1 MIVEPDE
8 GKTAIGIEQ
17 ARRLIDALG
26 LAPKLAGPKVAILL
40 PAESLTRE
48 AANSLLKTL
57 EEPPGDVVFLLVC
70 HSSTKLPPTVRSRCQ
85 VIDFPTPSRHQ
96 ARQWLTDQ
104 VSQQPADVDLALDI
118 AGGVPFRALDM
129 LKQEHLLLRSKVFE
143 SFVGVVSGQADPF
156 EVAQLWRLSG
166 TNEVLRWLASFAADC
181 IKVQCVK
188 TSPRIVNR
196 DLLAELTNLVRDIE
210 PHRLYALWDY
220 CIQANKDHSA
230 STGLNDQLLLD
241 GVAMTC
247 TALAAQPR
255 ISSSFGS

>member
-1 MIVEPDE
+1 
-8 GKTAIGIEQ
+8 
-17 ARRLIDALG
+17 
-26 LAPKLAGPKVAILL
+26 
-40 PAESLTRE
+40 
-48 AANSLLKTL
+48 
-57 EEPPGDVVFLLVC
+57 
-70 HSSTKLPPTVRSRCQ
+70 